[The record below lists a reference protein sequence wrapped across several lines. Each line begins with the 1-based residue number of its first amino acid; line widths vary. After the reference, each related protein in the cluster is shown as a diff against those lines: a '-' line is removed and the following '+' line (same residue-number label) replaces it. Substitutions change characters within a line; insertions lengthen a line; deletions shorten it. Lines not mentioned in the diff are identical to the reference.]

1 MGIFNPLYD
10 AISWIILLFHGLFQP
25 IFGADSGVSWSLAI
39 IFLVVLI
46 RIILIPLFVKQI
58 KSQRALTVLQPE
70 MKAIQQKYKDDRQ
83 KQSEEMMK
91 LYKKHGTNPLA
102 SCFPLLAQAPIFFA
116 LFTVLNGIAQDVP
129 RGVLTQAD
137 VDSAANASFFGA
149 PIAATFLMG
158 TQDIVKLGGSPGTVK
173 AITLVMILLMSA
185 STFITQR
192 QLMTKGMPKNDGQ
205 PNMMVQQQKIM
216 LYLFPIIFAVTGIN
230 FPVGVLLYWLTTNV
244 WTMGQQLYVI
254 KRNPTPG
261 SPAYFELEAKKAE
274 KDRKAGKTTSDEVSG
289 PTNNGSVAM
298 EDSDGSDGTEIK
310 GQRQQPKRDKGK
322 KNFKNN
328 KNKKRK

>member
-10 AISWIILLFHGLFQP
+10 AISWVILRFHALFEPL
-25 IFGADSGVSWSLAI
+25 FGADSGVTWSLAI

-158 TQDIVKLGGSPGTVK
+158 ANDIEKLGGVPGTVK

-261 SPAYFELEAKKAE
+261 SPAYFELEAKRAK
-274 KDRKAGKTTSDEVSG
+274 KTGATKSDEV
-289 PTNNGSVAM
+289 TNNGSVAV
-298 EDSDGSDGTEIK
+298 EEPGTDGAGTGHDVK
-310 GQRQQPKRDKGK
+310 GQRQQPKRDKK
-322 KNFKNN
+322 K
-328 KNKKRK
+328 KKR

>member
-1 MGIFNPLYD
+1 MELIHWLR
-10 AISWIILLFHGLFQP
+10 
-25 IFGADSGVSWSLAI
+25 VSR
-39 IFLVVLI
+39 FL
-46 RIILIPLFVKQI
+46 RKQ
-58 KSQRALTVLQPE
+58 
-70 MKAIQQKYKDDRQ
+70 
-83 KQSEEMMK
+83 
-91 LYKKHGTNPLA
+91 
-102 SCFPLLAQAPIFFA
+102 IFFA